1 MQGMI
6 SKYGLP
12 YLAVCHV
19 TFKLGKTKNVCCF
32 YLKYSIGPMEKCRC
46 NQSLEKFE

>member
-19 TFKLGKTKNVCCF
+19 TFKLGKTKKCVLLL
-32 YLKYSIGPMEKCRC
+32 LKILNWANEKI
-46 NQSLEKFE
+46 

>member
-1 MQGMI
+1 MQSTN

-19 TFKLGKTKNVCCF
+19 TFTSYIYIYIYMWLSVN
-32 YLKYSIGPMEKCRC
+32 LKAKMQILLVQKCR
-46 NQSLEKFE
+46 NV